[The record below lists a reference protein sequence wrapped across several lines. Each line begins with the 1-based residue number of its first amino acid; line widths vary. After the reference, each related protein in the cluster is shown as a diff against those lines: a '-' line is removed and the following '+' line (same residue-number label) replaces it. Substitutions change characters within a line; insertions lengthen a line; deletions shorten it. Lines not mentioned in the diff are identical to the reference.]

1 LDGLI
6 GLTNV
11 TLTTGALSGCL
22 TIIMLSF
29 NIPICSK
36 IKIFFSFLKK
46 ETKSVQYLFYMLT
59 EIMSSIIYKKQ
70 DYVPLILY
78 LYIVIHL

>member
-1 LDGLI
+1 MYTLVPHLDGLI

-29 NIPICSK
+29 NIPICSE
-36 IKIFFSFLKK
+36 IKIFFNIK
-46 ETKSVQYLFYMLT
+46 EKDQECSVLILYMLIT
-59 EIMSSIIYKKQ
+59 EIMSSIILKNKIMY
-70 DYVPLILY
+70 
-78 LYIVIHL
+78 H